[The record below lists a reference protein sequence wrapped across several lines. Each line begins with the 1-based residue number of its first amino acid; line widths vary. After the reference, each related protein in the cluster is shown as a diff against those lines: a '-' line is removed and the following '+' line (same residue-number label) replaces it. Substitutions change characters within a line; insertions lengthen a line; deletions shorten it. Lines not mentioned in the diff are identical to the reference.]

1 MINFLFQKVSSKSM
15 NMNNKHLCGFFFSLI
30 LSTTCIS
37 VKKSRDSG
45 NQAGDITDENLTN
58 EHLKMKKLLNSLTEG
73 EIDQLSEILHLKLL
87 VKPSE
92 DFLKSNPSY
101 FGNVQE
107 EILPKEM
114 KVSIGNLEKKNLL
127 SSDIGE
133 TSDITNGEN
142 KNEVLYNTD
151 MFDDLSS
158 EEIIKLAKMSVDEFK
173 QYAKVKLKKV
183 VKRSSL
189 DLEDGKSKSSYLP
202 SKSNEKLNLET
213 KRLFTR
219 DAYPEPEPEPEIEP
233 RPRSFF
239 GQQSSSRSSGLSH
252 NSYYFSQTGYR
263 YKRSPEPEPEPEPEL
278 EPQTRYQAGHG
289 YSSYQG
295 SSGSSKTRYGYGGY
309 LNRYRRDT
317 SRLENNDV
325 EVLKEGK
332 VVYETIYNKLTDM
345 VKTTKQNRR
354 AKRSASSD
362 NRKQPSYYAPDFPD
376 SPDYK
381 THHRRKRHINMEVL
395 MEVLGKRKKVEKP
408 ELVYMTAKIEPKK
421 KVEPKLT
428 YQHQNYYSQSQ
439 EIKAEV
445 TSQDE
450 HPGHEAHESHQHGK
464 VSSLGYEATDS
475 YSKTMSKAKL
485 VKVH

>member
-1 MINFLFQKVSSKSM
+1 M
-15 NMNNKHLCGFFFSLI
+15 NIKHLGGFFFSLV

-37 VKKSRDSG
+37 VQKSRDSLDE
-45 NQAGDITDENLTN
+45 AGDITDENLTN
-58 EHLKMKKLLNSLTEG
+58 DRLIMKKLLNSLTED

-114 KVSIGNLEKKNLL
+114 KVSIGNLEKNNLL

-151 MFDDLSS
+151 TFDDLSS

-263 YKRSPEPEPEPEPEL
+263 YKRSPEPQPEPEPEPVL

-395 MEVLGKRKKVEKP
+395 MEVLGKRKKIEKP

-421 KVEPKLT
+421 K
-428 YQHQNYYSQSQ
+428 
-439 EIKAEV
+439 V

>member
-1 MINFLFQKVSSKSM
+1 M
-15 NMNNKHLCGFFFSLI
+15 NIKHLGGFFFSLV

-37 VKKSRDSG
+37 VQESRDSLDE
-45 NQAGDITDENLTN
+45 AGDITDENQTN
-58 EHLKMKKLLNSLTEG
+58 DRLKMKKLLNSLTED

-87 VKPSE
+87 EKPS
-92 DFLKSNPSY
+92 
-101 FGNVQE
+101 
-107 EILPKEM
+107 
-114 KVSIGNLEKKNLL
+114 
-127 SSDIGE
+127 GE
-133 TSDITNGEN
+133 FDTSDIADVGNR
-142 KNEVLYNTD
+142 KDALYNAD
-151 MFDDLSS
+151 MFDDSS
-158 EEIIKLAKMSVDEFK
+158 TLEVIKLAKMSVDEFK
-173 QYAKVKLKKV
+173 QYAKDKLKKV
-183 VKRSSL
+183 VNRSSPN
-189 DLEDGKSKSSYLP
+189 LEDKKSKSSSFP
-202 SKSNEKLNLET
+202 SKSNEKLNLGQG
-213 KRLFTR
+213 KRLFIR
-219 DAYPEPEPEPEIEP
+219 EAYPEPEPEPETEP
-233 RPRSFF
+233 RQRSFF
-239 GQQSSSRSSGLSH
+239 GQQSSSSSSGLSH

-278 EPQTRYQAGHG
+278 QHQTRYQAGHG
-289 YSSYQG
+289 YSNYQG

-309 LNRYRRDT
+309 LHRYRRDT

-332 VVYETIYNKLTDM
+332 VVYETIYNKLTEM

-381 THHRRKRHINMEVL
+381 TQHRRKRHINMEVL
-395 MEVLGKRKKVEKP
+395 MEVLGKSKKIGKP

-428 YQHQNYYSQSQ
+428 YLQQDNYSQSQ
-439 EIKAEV
+439 EINAEV

-450 HPGHEAHESHQHGK
+450 YPGHEAHETHQHGQ

-475 YSKTMSKAKL
+475 YSKTMSRAKL